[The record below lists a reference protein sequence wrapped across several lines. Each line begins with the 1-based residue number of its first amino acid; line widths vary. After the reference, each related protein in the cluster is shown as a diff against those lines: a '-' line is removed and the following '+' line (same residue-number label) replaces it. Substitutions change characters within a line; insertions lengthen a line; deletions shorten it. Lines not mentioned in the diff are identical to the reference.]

1 MQELSEKKE
10 FQGRINT
17 IEGKMRRTENFVTGK
32 ELDVLFP
39 LKHTFVDG
47 MYVREIFMPKGSMIM
62 SKIHKHRHPYFVM
75 KGDTSVL
82 TEKGV
87 QRIKAPY
94 NGITERGTKR
104 LLYMHE
110 DTIWITVHA
119 TESKDLDII
128 EEEVI
133 AKTFD
138 DLPFTEIEVES
149 FCNKVINQE
158 EGV

>member
-1 MQELSEKKE
+1 MEIAEKKE
-10 FQGRINT
+10 FQGKITT
-17 IEGKMRRTENFVTGK
+17 IEERMRRTKNFVTGK
-32 ELDVLFP
+32 ELDALFP

-47 MYVREIFMPKGSMIM
+47 MYIREIFMPKGSIIM
-62 SKIHKHRHPYFVM
+62 SKIHRHKHPYFVT

-110 DTIWITVHA
+110 DTVWITVHA
-119 TESKDLDII
+119 TESKDLEEI
-128 EEEVI
+128 EEQII

-149 FCNKVINQE
+149 FCNKVIDQNKE
-158 EGV
+158 V